1 LYAPFDVAVAEVLEV
16 WRFVSYISRELPD
29 IQLDHAALGSQIR
42 AMQAD
47 LQTALRSH
55 NK

>member
-1 LYAPFDVAVAEVLEV
+1 VAEVLEI

-42 AMQAD
+42 AIQAD
-47 LQTALRSH
+47 LQSALR
-55 NK
+55 NQLK